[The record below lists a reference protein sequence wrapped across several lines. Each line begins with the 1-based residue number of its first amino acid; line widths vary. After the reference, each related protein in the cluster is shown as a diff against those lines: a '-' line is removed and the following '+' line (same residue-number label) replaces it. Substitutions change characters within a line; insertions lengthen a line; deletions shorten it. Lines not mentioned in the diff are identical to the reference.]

1 MNDGESESARLI
13 KDIEREILALKTAHQ
28 RPLGALDFITKKETL
43 TVPLDLVS
51 GFYYKE
57 FWLDVK
63 IQTPDVTPPI
73 VQTGWDV
80 PENFYYMELLEY
92 SVSLDYS
99 TWSYKLF
106 LGSETYSTATFDVS
120 ALSSQPINSI
130 GVRP

>member
-13 KDIEREILALKTAHQ
+13 KEIEREILALKTAHR

-43 TVPLDLVS
+43 TVPLDLLY

-63 IQTPDVTPPI
+63 IEKPDVTPPI

-92 SVSLDYS
+92 SVSADYA
-99 TWSYKLF
+99 TWSYKLY
-106 LGSETYSTATFDVS
+106 LGSETYNTATFDVS
-120 ALSSQPINSI
+120 ALSSQPIKSI
-130 GVRP
+130 GIRP